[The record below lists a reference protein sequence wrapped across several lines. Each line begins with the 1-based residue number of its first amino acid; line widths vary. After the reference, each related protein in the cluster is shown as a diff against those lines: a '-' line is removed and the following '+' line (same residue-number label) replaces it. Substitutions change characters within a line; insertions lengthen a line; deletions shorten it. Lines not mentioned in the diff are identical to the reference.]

1 MHRPTYFAIMSL
13 AGIYGI
19 YNAVTLF
26 YTNWLL
32 FSASVIVILI
42 TAIGAFLQF
51 MDVDDIEFKWMLG
64 YVFPIALLAL
74 GSVVG
79 YTEVTDALLIQA
91 GMTPA
96 PHVIQ
101 GKSSDYSRAAVMQWV
116 AMIYPLGAI
125 VIAKL
130 VQAFVDCSKKP

>member
-1 MHRPTYFAIMSL
+1 MMTDC
-13 AGIYGI
+13 
-19 YNAVTLF
+19 
-26 YTNWLL
+26 

-96 PHVIQ
+96 PHIIQ